1 MKWTRKNEPTSETE
15 MERTLT
21 ANDVNEC
28 SNQQTTST
36 EYSAYAHTC
45 NGRPVALIY
54 SMRANYI
61 SVPKINTHC
70 NK

>member
-36 EYSAYAHTC
+36 GIFSIRSHLQWQARCSDLFNARKLYKRSENKHT
-45 NGRPVALIY
+45 LQ
-54 SMRANYI
+54 
-61 SVPKINTHC
+61 
-70 NK
+70 